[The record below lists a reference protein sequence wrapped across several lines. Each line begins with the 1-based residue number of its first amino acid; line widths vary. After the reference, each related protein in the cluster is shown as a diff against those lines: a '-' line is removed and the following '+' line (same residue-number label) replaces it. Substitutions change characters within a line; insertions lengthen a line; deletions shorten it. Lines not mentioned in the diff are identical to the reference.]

1 MEPVFFND
9 FIQACW
15 ETPRR
20 ESRILIRK
28 AVERFVFGRAQL
40 HDPYVSRKDMFLLES
55 DLLDRGEEGK
65 GKERENCFKE
75 LGNLWPQITAT
86 K

>member
-1 MEPVFFND
+1 MEQDRGQKEAGSGTV
-9 FIQACW
+9 W
-15 ETPRR
+15 
-20 ESRILIRK
+20 SS
-28 AVERFVFGRAQL
+28 VFGRAQL

-86 K
+86 KKFSFGKLAIF